1 MRIIDTHSHLFGEE
15 FDNDLPDVV
24 ARAKEAGVEK
34 IFLPN
39 INDESIPRMLELCRD
54 YPGFFYPMLGLHPT
68 DLTSDYLT
76 TLDGME
82 RMLRSCHPFI
92 GIGEVGLDYYWDRT
106 LYNEQQEAFDRQINW
121 AVKYELPLMIHSRS
135 AHTEL
140 VNILEPYKGKKLSGV
155 FHSFCGNAEEA
166 SQLLGFDGFMLGING
181 VLTFKKSTLP
191 EALAGVPLERIVL
204 ETDSPY
210 LAPVPFRGKRNES
223 AYIVRTLEKLADI
236 YRLPVE
242 TVAEQTFQ
250 NALRVFVNVK

>member
-82 RMLRSCHPFI
+82 HMLRSCHPFI

-140 VNILEPYKGKKLSGV
+140 VNILEPYKGKNSPGCFTVSAETRKRHLS
-155 FHSFCGNAEEA
+155 FLN
-166 SQLLGFDGFMLGING
+166 LT
-181 VLTFKKSTLP
+181 VLCWGLT
-191 EALAGVPLERIVL
+191 
-204 ETDSPY
+204 
-210 LAPVPFRGKRNES
+210 
-223 AYIVRTLEKLADI
+223 AY
-236 YRLPVE
+236 
-242 TVAEQTFQ
+242 
-250 NALRVFVNVK
+250 